1 MLEILA
7 EKCIEDVQLGLVVVV
22 IELLEMEEFGKDDV
36 TADDESEEANVV
48 TGTVELS
55 DVLDAEAVVAGLG
68 F

>member
-1 MLEILA
+1 MLE
-7 EKCIEDVQLGLVVVV
+7 LGLVLVV

-55 DVLDAEAVVAGLG
+55 DVLDAQAVVAGLG

>member
-7 EKCIEDVQLGLVVVV
+7 EKCIEDVQLGLLVVV

-48 TGTVELS
+48 TGTVELI

>member
-55 DVLDAEAVVAGLG
+55 DVLDAQAVVAGLG

>member
-48 TGTVELS
+48 TGTVELI
-55 DVLDAEAVVAGLG
+55 DVLDAQAVVAGLG

>member
-1 MLEILA
+1 MLE
-7 EKCIEDVQLGLVVVV
+7 LGLVLVV

-48 TGTVELS
+48 TGTAELS
-55 DVLDAEAVVAGLG
+55 DVLDAQAVVAGLG

>member
-1 MLEILA
+1 MLE
-7 EKCIEDVQLGLVVVV
+7 LGLVLVV

-48 TGTVELS
+48 TGTVELI
-55 DVLDAEAVVAGLG
+55 DVLDAEAVVAGFG

>member
-48 TGTVELS
+48 TGTVELI

>member
-1 MLEILA
+1 MLE
-7 EKCIEDVQLGLVVVV
+7 LGLVLVV

-48 TGTVELS
+48 TGTVELI